1 MDRTHEII
9 LFFVNWVIHAYRTQ
23 HGGKKCA
30 YSVLEKGE
38 LPAQSLKRCRRALP
52 EETVQ
57 NCPPSLCV
65 YAKRRIMSRGLDF
78 ERTR

>member
-9 LFFVNWVIHAYRTQ
+9 LFFVNWVIHAYTWW
-23 HGGKKCA
+23 KEVCL
-30 YSVLEKGE
+30 LEKGE